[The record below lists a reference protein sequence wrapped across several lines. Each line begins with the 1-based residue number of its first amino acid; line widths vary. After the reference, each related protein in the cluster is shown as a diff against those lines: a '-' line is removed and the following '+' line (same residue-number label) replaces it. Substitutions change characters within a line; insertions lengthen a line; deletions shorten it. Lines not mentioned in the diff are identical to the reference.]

1 MSADVGSLA
10 SMYGEHAA
18 EIVEGE
24 RNGVPVLV
32 WECICGAKGKGSG
45 SMRQAT
51 NGWRK
56 HVGLP
61 QLPSKPRPRGADVQR
76 WRL

>member
-1 MSADVGSLA
+1 
-10 SMYGEHAA
+10 MYEEHAA

-32 WECICGAKGKGSG
+32 WECICGAKGKGAG
-45 SMRQAT
+45 SPRQAT

-56 HVGLP
+56 HARLP
-61 QLPSKPRPRGADVQR
+61 LQSAKPRPRSADVQQ